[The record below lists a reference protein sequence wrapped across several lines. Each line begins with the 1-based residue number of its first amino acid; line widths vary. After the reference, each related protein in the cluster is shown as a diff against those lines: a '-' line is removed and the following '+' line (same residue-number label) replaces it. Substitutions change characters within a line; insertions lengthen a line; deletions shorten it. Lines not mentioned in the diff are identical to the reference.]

1 MIQFFIALL
10 GTQLLLDRE
19 VLPMHVQFKAA
30 LVIKQMQEFSVV
42 LRTKLVTQVEQLLK
56 EKQL

>member
-1 MIQFFIALL
+1 
-10 GTQLLLDRE
+10 
-19 VLPMHVQFKAA
+19 MHVQFKAA